1 MLGISHQM
9 VDTITVIQLKIMDTR
24 KETIKDLTA
33 QNLKLKSENKK
44 YKNLLGIIDNKQK
57 SSNNSMK
64 N

>member
-1 MLGISHQM
+1 M